1 MFIDI
6 LKGFIIGICASVP
19 LGPIAILVI
28 QKSLSEGQKSGFLAG
43 LGACLVDTL
52 FAVIAIFALA
62 IAERFIE
69 SYSTLIMV
77 GGGLIVTFLG
87 CRLTFKDPFRKMKRE
102 DATPSYSLKDFFQA
116 FIMGISNPGA
126 ILVIFALFAFFG
138 IELEPHDFRVAP
150 ILLALSAGSACYW
163 FFFSW
168 VFSKMRKN
176 FKLGTILWINRIT
189 GIIVTIIGIALLTDG
204 IMEVIFT

>member
-1 MFIDI
+1 MLIDI

-77 GGGLIVTFLG
+77 G
-87 CRLTFKDPFRKMKRE
+87 
-102 DATPSYSLKDFFQA
+102 
-116 FIMGISNPGA
+116 
-126 ILVIFALFAFFG
+126 
-138 IELEPHDFRVAP
+138 
-150 ILLALSAGSACYW
+150 
-163 FFFSW
+163 
-168 VFSKMRKN
+168 
-176 FKLGTILWINRIT
+176 
-189 GIIVTIIGIALLTDG
+189 
-204 IMEVIFT
+204 